1 MSERARNDDDATPA
15 DDDPEHDQTEPDDS
29 KMYTGEPV
37 DTDRGR
43 EVPQQMNVGRDNM
56 EGGGEWPDPHTPPR
70 Q

>member
-1 MSERARNDDDATPA
+1 MSERARNENDASSDDDAEQDEP
-15 DDDPEHDQTEPDDS
+15 EPDDS

-37 DTDRGR
+37 ETHRGR

-56 EGGGEWPDPHTPPR
+56 EGGGEWPDPRTPPR